1 MQTRQVF
8 LVFDFT
14 HGKEHNESRIYGVFD
29 NRESALAYVEKLKKE
44 DTENTV
50 NPQVMPI
57 RMQIG
62 SEENECESFDFRKHI
77 AFDVT
82 QMESPV
88 RCDVCMQNATH
99 FCITH
104 RGIYCASHIV
114 DHEDKALDFHK
125 KNPRHSVVRSIDDS
139 GQHENDAVVF
149 SEEDVDLVAQQAG
162 VDREKAR
169 SALIEANGDLARAIL
184 LLTTG

>member
-14 HGKEHNESRIYGVFD
+14 HNKEKNESRIYGVFD
-29 NRESALAYVEKLKKE
+29 NRESAVRYAEKIKKE
-44 DTENTV
+44 DMENKA

-57 RMQIG
+57 HMYIG
-62 SEENECESFDFRKHI
+62 REENECQSFDFRKHI

-82 QMESPV
+82 QMESPIK
-88 RCDVCMQNATH
+88 CDVCMQHATH
-99 FCITH
+99 FCTTH
-104 RGIYCASHIV
+104 RGAYCESHIV
-114 DHEDKALDFHK
+114 NHEDNIFDFLK
-125 KNPRHSVVRSIDDS
+125 KNTDSNVAGYTDNSVKYIPKA
-139 GQHENDAVVF
+139 GIF
-149 SEEDVDLVAQQAG
+149 SEEDVDLVSQQAG

-169 SALIEANGDLARAIL
+169 NALIEAKGDLAKAIL

>member
-8 LVFDFT
+8 LVFDFV
-14 HGKEHNESRIYGVFD
+14 HGTKNNESRIYGVFD
-29 NRESALAYVEKLKKE
+29 NKKSALAHAEKIKKE
-44 DTENTV
+44 DTENKT

-57 RMQIG
+57 YMHIG
-62 SEENECESFDFRKHI
+62 NKENECQSFDFRKHI

-88 RCDVCMQNATH
+88 KCDVCMQHATH

-104 RGIYCASHIV
+104 RGAYCESHIV
-114 DHEDKALDFHK
+114 NHEDKTVDFT
-125 KNPRHSVVRSIDDS
+125 KNDTRSNVMRYTDNSIEYIPKTDI
-139 GQHENDAVVF
+139 F
-149 SEEDVDLVAQQAG
+149 SEEDVDLVSQQAG
-162 VDREKAR
+162 VSREKAR
-169 SALIEANGDLARAIL
+169 SALIEAKGDLARAIL

>member
-1 MQTRQVF
+1 MQTRQAF
-8 LVFDFT
+8 LVFDFI
-14 HGKEHNESRIYGVFD
+14 HGKENNESRIYGVFD
-29 NRESALAYVEKLKKE
+29 NRESALAHAEKVKKE
-44 DTENTV
+44 DVDNNA

-57 RMQIG
+57 HMRIG

-88 RCDVCMQNATH
+88 KCDVCMEHATH

-104 RGIYCASHIV
+104 RGAYCESHIV
-114 DHEDKALDFHK
+114 NHEDKAFDFLNSTHG
-125 KNPRHSVVRSIDDS
+125 NVVRYTDDS
-139 GQHENDAVVF
+139 VDYIPKTVVF
-149 SEEDVDLVAQQAG
+149 SEEDVDLVSQQAG

-169 SALIEANGDLARAIL
+169 GALIEGNGDLARAIL
-184 LLTTG
+184 LLTTD